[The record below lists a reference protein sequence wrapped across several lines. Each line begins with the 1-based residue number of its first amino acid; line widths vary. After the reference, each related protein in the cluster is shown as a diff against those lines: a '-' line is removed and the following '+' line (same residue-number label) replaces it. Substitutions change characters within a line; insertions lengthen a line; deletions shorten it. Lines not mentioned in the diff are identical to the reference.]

1 MKKYILTIISLLLIA
16 CGKDEQPLKEAEF
29 FGDLKPAE
37 IIIKQGDNILQNAST
52 ENKIILEQGQDYHIS
67 VVFKEEVSL
76 QNGDFLKMKAK
87 NKKEFFADF
96 YGKNLNEINEKV
108 TFKKEGY
115 NDFVLE
121 ITQKSVVPNKY
132 TRIQSYGMANVVSSD
147 KDSKTIWVINTDSS
161 DNEINF
167 LAEFLAP
174 VFFENDPQKGLE
186 VEKES
191 GGEQYQFTF
200 PNTKILEGE
209 DFLIPIYSLVNDEKG
224 EKIGDLVVKAD
235 NKLYTMVNNGWNN
248 TLPSDSFDYT
258 NYWGN
263 EASME
268 IYIQSEKTFV
278 VIENI
283 NNEIIETA
291 EAGRDNS
298 KKGVVDMIFK
308 DDLSKYNEKTIRA
321 FDAYEAELIN
331 GELVKKANAKKHE
344 FFATI
349 YIY

>member
-16 CGKDEQPLKEAEF
+16 CGKEDQPLKEAEF
-29 FGDLKPAE
+29 FGDLKPTE
-37 IIIKQGDNILQNAST
+37 IIIKQGENILQTST
-52 ENKIILEQGQDYHIS
+52 ENKIVLEQGQDYHIS
-67 VVFKEEVSL
+67 VVFKEDVSL
-76 QNGDFLKMKAK
+76 QNGDFFKMKAK

-121 ITQKSVVPNKY
+121 ITQKSVIPNKY
-132 TRIQSYGMANVVSSD
+132 TRIQSYGMANFASAD
-147 KDSKTIWVINTDSS
+147 KDAKTIWVINTETSNNQVSVVVD
-161 DNEINF
+161 
-167 LAEFLAP
+167 FLAP
-174 VFFENDPQKGLE
+174 VFFENDPQRGLE
-186 VEKES
+186 VEKKS
-191 GGEQYQFTF
+191 DGEQYHFIF

-209 DFLIPIYSLVNDEKG
+209 DFLIPIYSLVNNEKG

-235 NKLYTMVNNGWNN
+235 NKLYTMENNGWSR

-258 NYWGN
+258 NYWSN

-268 IYIQSEKTFV
+268 IYIHSEKTFV

-283 NNEIIETA
+283 NDEIIESA
-291 EAGRDNS
+291 KVGKDNS
-298 KKGVVDMIFK
+298 KKGVVNMIFK

-331 GELVKKANAKKHE
+331 GELVKKTDAKKHE
-344 FFATI
+344 FFVNLSI
-349 YIY
+349 Y